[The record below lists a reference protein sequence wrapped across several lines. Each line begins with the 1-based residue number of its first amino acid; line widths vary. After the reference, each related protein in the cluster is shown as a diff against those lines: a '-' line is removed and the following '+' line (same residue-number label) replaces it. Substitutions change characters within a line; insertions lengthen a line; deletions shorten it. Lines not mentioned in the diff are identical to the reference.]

1 MELEEPGKQALSPG
15 AELRTGGPGA
25 ETWQRCWL
33 WLLLGGEVTRMS
45 PLLPEPR
52 TCAGRGGSSGPGR
65 KETGEGGVED
75 GWGGHLQQALTG
87 ERRAPLPGPVVP
99 RGARGR
105 GGRSKLKVCSPA
117 GVSSVLMSESYD
129 RAGKPLGL
137 PL

>member
-15 AELRTGGPGA
+15 AELRTGGPSA

-33 WLLLGGEVTRMS
+33 WLLLGEEVTHTS

-87 ERRAPLPGPVVP
+87 RGEPL
-99 RGARGR
+99 
-105 GGRSKLKVCSPA
+105 SPA
-117 GVSSVLMSESYD
+117 LWSLGAHV
-129 RAGKPLGL
+129 AGAGEAS
-137 PL
+137 